1 MSGKSDTA
9 KLMGFTVD
17 IGSKKNQYDWGKSKL
32 GKDWSQTK
40 YSDII
45 KAKSDG
51 RDNCYG
57 WSTSRGSPNAKIP
70 EGSVYLSGDSGW
82 KGRCASWKKAFR
94 ARRYR
99 HKRDIMKPNSEHTML
114 YNKGGKIAMGQPCPY
129 AEKAKYTTS
138 RDAYKFENDPIKL
151 SCDYPKI
158 DDSLLRKMSSKMQ
171 DGEKQGPRYII
182 WQEAASK
189 YCEIPG
195 NAYKKIKGDTTCKQ
209 QFKDKNLAVKY
220 CETGGNIAKDQKNCT
235 VENLT
240 PSVYDKIAKTFCK
253 ANASNKWC
261 GCYNIINRV
270 CDSDPNAAGCLTWVQ
285 KKAILKSSGQDV
297 SVYDSKPQC
306 AAPVCTGSEVFTPA
320 TGDSMTCNQKYNICT
335 QNIKQGVAKNSPT
348 NASCNLSHSEQK
360 EADKN
365 GASDPSKVGAMA
377 KKEESLTDQL
387 ATLAQL
393 DSMDKE
399 DAAAGDGAAAKKK
412 SGGSNTLILVI
423 VAFVML
429 CMCGGLVL
437 AMK

>member
-1 MSGKSDTA
+1 MSDKSDTI
-9 KLMGFTVD
+9 KLMAYTATLGDLNTQNNRMKKKFGGDYYNKRNDIESGGKGDCGGKRTGTGKHEGHVMLAKDKQGWNCGSYKKSGF
-17 IGSKKNQYDWGKSKL
+17 
-32 GKDWSQTK
+32 
-40 YSDII
+40 
-45 KAKSDG
+45 
-51 RDNCYG
+51 
-57 WSTSRGSPNAKIP
+57 
-70 EGSVYLSGDSGW
+70 
-82 KGRCASWKKAFR
+82 
-94 ARRYR
+94 
-99 HKRDIMKPNSEHTML
+99 HKRKQYYAHVTRKPNSENWSP
-114 YNKGGKIAMGQPCPY
+114 YENSGNIAIGQPCPY
-129 AEKAKYTTS
+129 AEKTKYAS
-138 RDAYKFENDPIKL
+138 SLNPSGSDVIKL

-158 DDSLLRKMSSKMQ
+158 DDSLLRKMSSKMESW
-171 DGEKQGPRYII
+171 EKGGTRYQT
-182 WQEAASK
+182 WLAVAGK
-189 YCEIPG
+189 YCDNPG
-195 NAYKKIKGDTTCKQ
+195 NAYKKIHKNETTCKK
-209 QFKDKNLAVKY
+209 QFKNKNLAVKY
-220 CETGGNIAKDQKNCT
+220 CETKDNIAKDQKNCT

-240 PSVYDKIAKTFCK
+240 PSVYDKVAKTFCK
-253 ANASNKWC
+253 ANPSNKWC

-306 AAPVCTGSEVFTPA
+306 AAPGCTGSEVFTPA
-320 TGDSMTCNQKYNICT
+320 TGDSMTCTQKYNICT

-348 NASCNLSHSEQK
+348 NAQCNLSHAEQK

-377 KKEESLTDQL
+377 RKEESLTDQL
-387 ATLAQL
+387 KTLAQL

-399 DAAAGDGAAAKKK
+399 DAAAGGGGAGKKK